1 LHRDQTLSRETV
13 ADLLWGEIN
22 PGQSKNYLRK
32 SLWQLQTRLERC
44 VNPDQERFLIT
55 DSYWVQI
62 NPDIEL
68 WLDVAVIE
76 DTFNGVKGKAGREL
90 FTDQAQKIKQAVEFY
105 RGDLLDGWYQEWCIY
120 ERERLQYIYIAL
132 LDKLMDYHDAQGE
145 PELGLEYGNIILRYD
160 RARER
165 THRRMMCL
173 YYNAGDRTAGL
184 RQYEK
189 CVTALLEEL
198 DVEPARRTRQYFELI
213 RADDMDQ
220 LKSRSQSN
228 QKAAGSDNEFDSLKE
243 IAGNLIYIQQLLVS
257 IQNKLESEL
266 KGIQQMIKGN

>member
-1 LHRDQTLSRETV
+1 VLNIKLLGKLDIFCKGVHLTGLESHKVEELLCYLLLHRDQTLSRETV

-44 VNPDQERFLIT
+44 ANSDQERFLIA

-105 RGDLLDGWYQEWCIY
+105 RGDLLDGWYQEW
-120 ERERLQYIYIAL
+120 
-132 LDKLMDYHDAQGE
+132 
-145 PELGLEYGNIILRYD
+145 
-160 RARER
+160 
-165 THRRMMCL
+165 
-173 YYNAGDRTAGL
+173 
-184 RQYEK
+184 
-189 CVTALLEEL
+189 
-198 DVEPARRTRQYFELI
+198 
-213 RADDMDQ
+213 
-220 LKSRSQSN
+220 
-228 QKAAGSDNEFDSLKE
+228 
-243 IAGNLIYIQQLLVS
+243 
-257 IQNKLESEL
+257 
-266 KGIQQMIKGN
+266 